1 MSLVRKVDELLQR
14 KGELEVEFN
23 DALTLLERAVNM
35 LLHGT
40 PKERGELAAEL
51 MEFIEP
57 DDYDPD
63 DPELDRMLD
72 QASAEIRAAFRVPT
86 EDEKEERT
94 RAMMAELIR
103 QGEAEAFICQRTGK
117 VNYRLTKPKEG
128 SQ

>member
-72 QASAEIRAAFRVPT
+72 QASAEIRAAFRVPS
-86 EDEKEERT
+86 EEERT

-103 QGEAEAFICQRTGK
+103 TGEAEAFICQRTGK